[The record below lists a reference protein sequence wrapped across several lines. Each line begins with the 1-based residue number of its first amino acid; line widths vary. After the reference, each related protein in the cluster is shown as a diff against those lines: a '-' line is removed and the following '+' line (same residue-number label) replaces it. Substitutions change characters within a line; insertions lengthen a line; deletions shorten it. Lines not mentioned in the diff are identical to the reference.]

1 MPKLSFFMRFSWG
14 KILLKDFAPCKKID
28 ISQLWIGPRTIDYWH
43 DDVLH
48 LPSTWFMMMM
58 VMMMMT
64 MMMTDD
70 WQRPVSIQITINW
83 DRTEDYWL
91 LTGQIFMMMFC
102 TCQPHN
108 SWWCWWWWWWWWGWW
123 WWWCY
128 SPARHIIPVKFRR
141 LGSCIKSKDY
151 RTKPGDILQGTRDV
165 SKWRLANCFTHLP
178 RAIAWAPLVGVK
190 NVLDVI
196 LEGRREVS
204 TT

>member
-1 MPKLSFFMRFSWG
+1 MMTTV
-14 KILLKDFAPCKKID
+14 I
-28 ISQLWIGPRTIDYWH
+28 
-43 DDVLH
+43 
-48 LPSTWFMMMM
+48 MMMM